1 MRKISQPR
9 TGSHRPYYTEQRLDA
24 MVTEELRRV
33 DLLPEVA
40 GPIRVER
47 FIEKRFNIVPSYEDL
62 PVGLLGMTCFGQEGV
77 QGVVIAKSLT
87 EERSTVAERRI
98 NSTLAHEA
106 GHMLLHEDLF
116 KAQSSDDTGALFEED
131 LDTPRQRILCRED
144 VLNLLDGTRT
154 RHRYDGR
161 WWEYQANMV
170 IGALLLPR
178 CLVDNMLSPFL
189 VSQGQLAVVHVLDDE
204 RRVEAIQTLSD
215 AFEVNPAVARI
226 RVDAMYPA
234 LPAGSGQLPL

>member
-1 MRKISQPR
+1 MKTIGQLRA
-9 TGSHRPYYTEQRLDA
+9 GSRRPYYTEQQLDA
-24 MVTEELRRV
+24 IATEELRRV

-40 GPIRVER
+40 SPIRVER

-62 PVGLLGMTCFGQEGV
+62 PAGLLGITCFGPEGA
-77 QGVVIAKSLT
+77 QDVVIAKSLT

-116 KAQSSDDTGALFEED
+116 KAHSSDDARALFKED
-131 LDTPRQRILCRED
+131 LDIHHQRVLCRED
-144 VLNLLDGTRT
+144 ALNLLDGTRT
-154 RHRYDGR
+154 EHRYDGR

-170 IGALLLPR
+170 IGVLLLPR
-178 CLVDNMLSPFL
+178 CLVDNILSPFL
-189 VSQGQLAVVHVLDDE
+189 VLQGQLAVVHVLDDE
-204 RRVEAIQTLSD
+204 RRTEAIQVLSD
-215 AFEVNPAVARI
+215 TFDVNPIVARI

-234 LPAGSGQLPL
+234 SPAGNRQLPL